1 MRALCIPGTALEQPG
16 RPAAPLAFKIEEAL
30 PGCLS
35 SDSTSWCFR
44 DFFFVGHDLGAKS
57 WGNELLQ
64 LYSHCCPSRDFT
76 AGSSRCS
83 VSLSGGC
90 PGFPQSL
97 GVWRG
102 SFLGVNL
109 LLLTDSLSPQDN
121 YTFAQPGIQ
130 KKVKALEE
138 LVSRIDG
145 RWRGDVGRVGALV

>member
-1 MRALCIPGTALEQPG
+1 M
-16 RPAAPLAFKIEEAL
+16 
-30 PGCLS
+30 LS
-35 SDSTSWCFR
+35 S
-44 DFFFVGHDLGAKS
+44 H
-57 WGNELLQ
+57 
-64 LYSHCCPSRDFT
+64 
-76 AGSSRCS
+76 
-83 VSLSGGC
+83 VSLPGGC

-102 SFLGVNL
+102 SLLGVNL

-145 RWRGDVGRVGALV
+145 RWQGDVGRGGTLV

>member
-1 MRALCIPGTALEQPG
+1 MRALCIPGLTRQTCSTV
-16 RPAAPLAFKIEEAL
+16 AFKIKEAL

-35 SDSTSWCFR
+35 SDSRSWCFR

-57 WGNELLQ
+57 QGNELLQ
-64 LYSHCCPSRDFT
+64 LSQQGLHIRQLPVLSSHI
-76 AGSSRCS
+76 
-83 VSLSGGC
+83 SLPGGC

-102 SFLGVNL
+102 SLLGVNL

-145 RWRGDVGRVGALV
+145 RWRGDVGRGGTLV